1 MYLLKHIFFSLLL
14 TITYP
19 CFAQVYAG
27 YPDIPTEGIA
37 MGTSIVSYSLG
48 AGAASPNNNP
58 SSAIGA
64 PNDSATSLGRGG
76 NIVIS
81 MEPMELQGDGTTAP
95 DFYVYEYVD
104 YNSWDTYVSSDNENW
119 IKLESVSSSK
129 NSTGT
134 VKGYNVDEIN
144 NGKFPYIK
152 IVDTSN
158 ESGTSSA
165 GADID
170 GVVIS
175 SAKRSTEENI
185 VDTDS
190 RNGTVYNLEQE
201 KTSGAVEV
209 KIIDKANGVKYVQF
223 TTDDSLSPIALSVQG
238 NFNCDDEKDLNVLA
252 IRKNDGV
259 AVNIIKDTSG
269 NDIKTIDNSVIN

>member
-1 MYLLKHIFFSLLL
+1 MYFLKHIFFSLLL

-19 CFAQVYAG
+19 CFAQDYAG

-37 MGTSIVSYSLG
+37 MGTSIVSYSPG

-134 VKGYNVDEIN
+134 VKGYDVDEIN
-144 NGKFPYIK
+144 NGQFPYIK

-158 ESGTSSA
+158 ESGSSSA

-170 GVVIS
+170 GVVIA

-252 IRKNDGV
+252 IRKSDGV